1 MKSSALTMK
10 TLATLLATAA
20 LGSAQAGTLYIGGW
34 NTGTVYSVDLTAQTA
49 TPLVGGFSQIS
60 GMEGIGND
68 LYVFTQSDDVI
79 TQIDPTTGATLTT
92 YNLGALGIN
101 VTGEGTFAMHS
112 NLTGFTSSSSG
123 SVGTYYTFDLNA
135 NTATNIGT
143 GISFDGV
150 DYAPNGI
157 LYGLTQS
164 PTTPGGSEL
173 RIIDPTTGSTQ
184 LVGSTGISS
193 SALAGLVV
201 ADGDFIAAIGSSLYR
216 IDPFTAAPTFLF
228 DPGIGDISG
237 AAFLG
242 STNPGENPNPNPMP
256 EPMSLALLGLGLAGL
271 GASRRLSKK

>member
-1 MKSSALTMK
+1 MKHVAFAKTAL
-10 TLATLLATAA
+10 AVAA
-20 LGSAQAGTLYIGGW
+20 LAAAMGGAQAGTLYIGGW
-34 NTGTVYSVDLTAQTA
+34 NTGTVYSVDLTAQSV

-68 LYVFTQSDDVI
+68 LYVFTQSNDVVSK
-79 TQIDPTTGATLTT
+79 IDPTTGATLTT

-112 NLTGFTSSSSG
+112 DLTGFTSSSSG

-150 DYAPNGI
+150 DYAPNGV

-164 PTTPGGSEL
+164 PSTPGGSEL
-173 RIIDPTTGSTQ
+173 RIIDPMTGTTQ

-228 DPGIGDISG
+228 DAGIGDISG

-242 STNPGENPNPNPMP
+242 STNPGEDPNPNPMP

-271 GASRRLSKK
+271 GASRRFSKK